1 MAQML
6 PMVQIVP
13 EMNFALDPV
22 TGVIGSSL
30 GSGVVLLS
38 MDEVNEQVA
47 KVELA
52 ADELM
57 ASLDPYSSPV
67 GSYPGREG
75 SYITAGLLTNT
86 VYGFLLATF
95 IIFAA
100 LPILNSQGEYLDTI
114 TEGDILTL
122 TMMLNKELKKANK
135 ECETSV
141 DIYLSRKVNMKRKTN
156 GSLIC
161 CYLYVNSHYFTRRE
175 CISFNY
181 DGFIGFAGWA
191 DQGNTNPILR
201 AFLKWC
207 DYLAESEV
215 RNE

>member
-13 EMNFALDPV
+13 EMNFAYDPV

-52 ADELM
+52 ADELI
-57 ASLDPYSSPV
+57 ASLDPYTSPV
-67 GSYPGREG
+67 DSFPGRDG
-75 SYITAGLLTNT
+75 SYITAGLLTNM

-100 LPILNSQGEYLDTI
+100 LPILQ
-114 TEGDILTL
+114 
-122 TMMLNKELKKANK
+122 
-135 ECETSV
+135 
-141 DIYLSRKVNMKRKTN
+141 
-156 GSLIC
+156 
-161 CYLYVNSHYFTRRE
+161 
-175 CISFNY
+175 
-181 DGFIGFAGWA
+181 
-191 DQGNTNPILR
+191 
-201 AFLKWC
+201 FLGV
-207 DYLAESEV
+207 L
-215 RNE
+215 

>member
-13 EMNFALDPV
+13 EMNFAYDPV

-30 GSGVVLLS
+30 GSGVVLLT

-57 ASLDPYSSPV
+57 ASLDPYTSPV
-67 GSYPGREG
+67 DSYPGREG
-75 SYITAGLLTNT
+75 SYVTAGLLTNM

-100 LPILNSQGEYLDTI
+100 LSILQVLGVL
-114 TEGDILTL
+114 
-122 TMMLNKELKKANK
+122 
-135 ECETSV
+135 
-141 DIYLSRKVNMKRKTN
+141 
-156 GSLIC
+156 
-161 CYLYVNSHYFTRRE
+161 
-175 CISFNY
+175 
-181 DGFIGFAGWA
+181 
-191 DQGNTNPILR
+191 
-201 AFLKWC
+201 
-207 DYLAESEV
+207 
-215 RNE
+215 

>member
-13 EMNFALDPV
+13 EMNFAYDPV

-38 MDEVNEQVA
+38 MDEVNEEVA

-57 ASLDPYSSPV
+57 ASLDPYTSPV
-67 GSYPGREG
+67 GSYPGRDG
-75 SYITAGLLTNT
+75 SYITAGLLTNM

-100 LPILNSQGEYLDTI
+100 LPLLQ
-114 TEGDILTL
+114 
-122 TMMLNKELKKANK
+122 
-135 ECETSV
+135 
-141 DIYLSRKVNMKRKTN
+141 
-156 GSLIC
+156 
-161 CYLYVNSHYFTRRE
+161 
-175 CISFNY
+175 
-181 DGFIGFAGWA
+181 
-191 DQGNTNPILR
+191 
-201 AFLKWC
+201 FLGV
-207 DYLAESEV
+207 L
-215 RNE
+215 

>member
-13 EMNFALDPV
+13 EMNFAYDPV

-30 GSGVVLLS
+30 GSGVVLLT

-57 ASLDPYSSPV
+57 ASLDPYTSPV

-75 SYITAGLLTNT
+75 SYVTAGLLTNM

-100 LPILNSQGEYLDTI
+100 LPILQLMGVL
-114 TEGDILTL
+114 
-122 TMMLNKELKKANK
+122 
-135 ECETSV
+135 
-141 DIYLSRKVNMKRKTN
+141 
-156 GSLIC
+156 
-161 CYLYVNSHYFTRRE
+161 
-175 CISFNY
+175 
-181 DGFIGFAGWA
+181 
-191 DQGNTNPILR
+191 
-201 AFLKWC
+201 
-207 DYLAESEV
+207 
-215 RNE
+215 

>member
-6 PMVQIVP
+6 PMVQVVP
-13 EMNFALDPV
+13 EMNFALDPAN
-22 TGVIGSSL
+22 GVIGSSL

-75 SYITAGLLTNT
+75 SYITAGLLTNV

-100 LPILNSQGEYLDTI
+100 LPLLQLMGVL
-114 TEGDILTL
+114 
-122 TMMLNKELKKANK
+122 
-135 ECETSV
+135 
-141 DIYLSRKVNMKRKTN
+141 
-156 GSLIC
+156 
-161 CYLYVNSHYFTRRE
+161 
-175 CISFNY
+175 
-181 DGFIGFAGWA
+181 
-191 DQGNTNPILR
+191 
-201 AFLKWC
+201 
-207 DYLAESEV
+207 
-215 RNE
+215 

>member
-13 EMNFALDPV
+13 EMNYAYDPV
-22 TGVIGSSL
+22 TGIIGSSL
-30 GSGVVLLS
+30 GSGVVLLT

-57 ASLDPYSSPV
+57 ASLDPYTSPV

-75 SYITAGLLTNT
+75 SYVTAGLLTNA

-100 LPILNSQGEYLDTI
+100 LPLLGLM
-114 TEGDILTL
+114 GVL
-122 TMMLNKELKKANK
+122 
-135 ECETSV
+135 
-141 DIYLSRKVNMKRKTN
+141 
-156 GSLIC
+156 
-161 CYLYVNSHYFTRRE
+161 
-175 CISFNY
+175 
-181 DGFIGFAGWA
+181 
-191 DQGNTNPILR
+191 
-201 AFLKWC
+201 
-207 DYLAESEV
+207 
-215 RNE
+215 